1 MGYTTIW
8 RHLSPRQLN
17 VAIQIFSLVCI
28 FFEGYDQ
35 GVMGGVNAAPYY
47 VTKVGIGEPDGTVTD
62 TTHQGG
68 IAAIQSSNF
77 MLVARVVTGIGTGAL
92 TGITPVLVSET
103 SSARHRGG
111 FLGYVFIANYL
122 GISVAYWLSFGLAF
136 ISNGYSDIRWRF
148 LLAFQC
154 IPAILLV
161 LFIKML
167 PDSPRYYASVGRN
180 EEAREL
186 LTRIREHTANPE
198 EIEREYLEIVAMP
211 QDSRPS
217 SPIQF
222 VKILIGRGGRPGAN
236 LGRRAWL
243 CLWLQI
249 MASWTGITAVTAY
262 SPVLLSQAGYS
273 DLAQNGL
280 AGGLNTIG
288 IIGTIISAQIVDRIR
303 RRMCLMLGAL
313 SLFVVEA
320 VTGSVCEAS
329 LHNAGKSSQY
339 APAVVAM
346 LFLFNLGYAATWGT
360 VAFLI
365 PTEIFPSDLRAQGN
379 GFGITGWAIGVGMT
393 TLVNPIMFDSLKSR
407 SYFLLAGLNLLW
419 IPIVYLFYPE
429 TCDRSLESIDAL
441 FSTPSPFFWEMERA
455 YRMHSDVLTE
465 RGIEV
470 LKVDEERSEKPVE
483 CREYKLA
490 SARTCHSSAVCHK
503 TSPDIATTLII
514 DMGNISLAREDPY
527 PGLRL
532 ARCACLG
539 SVGGE
544 SRPVVYLVDI
554 YGMEH
559 RPRAAQI
566 MEWRVVLQT
575 TSPDPTA

>member
-1 MGYTTIW
+1 MAYTTLW
-8 RHLSPRQLN
+8 RRLSPRQLN
-17 VAIQIFSLVCI
+17 VAIQVFSLICI

-35 GVMGGVNAAPYY
+35 GVMGGVNASPYY
-47 VTKVGIGEPDGTVTD
+47 VTEVGIGKPDGTVTD

-68 IAAIQSSNF
+68 IVSVYYLGCIFGCFAGGWLADRIGRINGLFIGAVFAVVGGALQAAIQSSDF

-103 SSARHRGG
+103 SSASDRGG

-136 ISNGYSDIRWRF
+136 INNGYSDIRWRF

-180 EEAREL
+180 EDVRDL
-186 LTRIREHTANPE
+186 LTRLRSHKASQADIDQ
-198 EIEREYLEIVAMP
+198 EYMEIVAVAK
-211 QDSRPS
+211 DSQPS

-222 VKILIGRGGRPGAN
+222 VKILIGKGGRPGAN

-243 CLWLQI
+243 CVWLQI
-249 MASWTGITAVTAY
+249 MASWTGITAITAY
-262 SPVLLSQAGYS
+262 SPTLLSQAGYS
-273 DLAQNGL
+273 SLTQNGL

-288 IIGTIISAQIVDRIR
+288 IIGTIISAQIVDRIG

-313 SLFVVEA
+313 SLFVVEIVA
-320 VTGSVCEAS
+320 GSVYEAS
-329 LHNAGKSSQY
+329 LHNPEKASDY
-339 APAVVAM
+339 APAAVAM

-360 VAFLI
+360 VAFLV

-429 TCDRSLESIDAL
+429 TRNRSLESIDAL
-441 FSTPSPFFWEMERA
+441 FSTSSPFHWEMERA
-455 YRMHSDVLTE
+455 YRLHSDVLAE
-465 RGIEV
+465 RGMTTFEDEG
-470 LKVDEERSEKPVE
+470 LKVEDARS
-483 CREYKLA
+483 
-490 SARTCHSSAVCHK
+490 
-503 TSPDIATTLII
+503 
-514 DMGNISLAREDPY
+514 
-527 PGLRL
+527 
-532 ARCACLG
+532 G
-539 SVGGE
+539 ST
-544 SRPVVYLVDI
+544 
-554 YGMEH
+554 
-559 RPRAAQI
+559 Q
-566 MEWRVVLQT
+566 
-575 TSPDPTA
+575 